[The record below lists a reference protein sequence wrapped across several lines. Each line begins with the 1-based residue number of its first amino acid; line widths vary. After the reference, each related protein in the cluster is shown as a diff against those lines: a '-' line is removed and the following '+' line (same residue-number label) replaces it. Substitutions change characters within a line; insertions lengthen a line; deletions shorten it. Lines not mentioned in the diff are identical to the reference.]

1 MALRGYFHVWRW
13 WQLVHSRHKERLVR
27 TEFANGKLQFYEGP
41 MDEERLVRA
50 EYLAVVEHY
59 AGPKGSERL
68 VRTKRTPHDV
78 R

>member
-1 MALRGYFHVWRW
+1 
-13 WQLVHSRHKERLVR
+13 
-27 TEFANGKLQFYEGP
+27 